1 LVADR
6 GPDGA
11 PTPSWY
17 KRACRHAIAKHI
29 PTYDVPTRSLISD
42 GKDSLGVEFLKR
54 VRDVVWNR
62 KFFST
67 AKEERLGLAPDTAKV
82 GDIVCVFYGCSVPVI
97 IREIKDRD
105 RERRD
110 MNKQEYQFIGEGYL
124 HGMMDGEAV
133 SGARRAELKDK
144 EEDFILC

>member
-1 LVADR
+1 
-6 GPDGA
+6 
-11 PTPSWY
+11 
-17 KRACRHAIAKHI
+17 
-29 PTYDVPTRSLISD
+29 VPTRSLISD

-54 VRDVVWNR
+54 VRDVIWNR
-62 KFFST
+62 KFFRT
-67 AKEERLGLAPDTAKV
+67 AKEERLGLAPDTAKE

-97 IREIKDRD
+97 IRKIKDRD
-105 RERRD
+105 RDRRRD
-110 MNKQEYQFIGEGYL
+110 MNKQEYQFIGECYL